1 MEKIKKIPKNYIFL
15 ILAVISALLYPF
27 SKILFIITGLSAVIF
42 TINKPYNLF
51 FALVF
56 IVIHLTINSYFIVV
70 DTVEYEK
77 INSVQFG
84 SGKCYINKN
93 IKIFPGN
100 ILFGNFYIDK
110 EKSKPFFKPVY
121 IYDGK
126 LSVFQAPVISKILQF
141 RSDMSNYLFYSSG
154 GKITVAQA
162 LILGDKKFISDN
174 LKDAYTISGLF
185 HLLSMSGS
193 HVAIV
198 TAIFLSVLFFLPLKI
213 RFIAASFGALFL
225 IMLGGFNITVIRASI
240 FAAIIM
246 MAYVFDLKVN
256 SKKFILFIAGLFLL
270 VSPASINNISFLMSF
285 GAVFG
290 IIYMM
295 KSGYGIIKT
304 AIITGTAATLITAP
318 LSMYVF
324 GTTNH
329 LSILS
334 TMIVSPVIYLHIL
347 FAIFALIAPNTAA
360 APLLIIENISNNM
373 VYFIA
378 KITYFSFIFKTI
390 PFYIMAFTIFFT
402 VWTLFMTGRK
412 KILSLLSLLIIFYPA
427 EKPPKYIFPEIS
439 PQDKGFIVFSN
450 NKKEI
455 FYQGSEAG
463 FRYNFMPTA
472 AKYGVKVFDYG
483 SITVFGGKN
492 NYIKIKNIGKDNF
505 TNLCLNEYNKKCSY
519 FYHTRSNSIK
529 NNDIHDNI
537 THIIWKN
544 NISDKSIIEISKYG
558 SFYVK

>member
-1 MEKIKKIPKNYIFL
+1 MEKFEKIPKTYIFL
-15 ILAVISALLYPF
+15 IIAVTAALLYPV
-27 SKILFIITGLSAVIF
+27 SKILFIIAGISALIF
-42 TINKPYNLF
+42 TIKKTYNLL

-56 IVIHLTINSYFIVV
+56 IVIHLTVNSFFIVV
-70 DTVEYEK
+70 DTAEYEK
-77 INSVQFG
+77 IYSVQFG

-93 IKIFPGN
+93 IKISPGD
-100 ILFGNFYIDK
+100 IIFGNFCIDT

-121 IYDGK
+121 KYDGRI
-126 LSVFQAPVISKILQF
+126 SVFKIPVISKILQF
-141 RSDMSNYLFYSSG
+141 RNNISNYIFYSSG

-162 LILGDKKFISDN
+162 LILGDKQFISDN

-225 IMLGGFNITVIRASI
+225 IILGGFSITVMRASI
-240 FAAIIM
+240 FASIIM
-246 MAYVFDLKVN
+246 TAYVFDLKVD

-270 VSPASINNISFLMSF
+270 ISPASINDISFLMSF

-290 IIYMM
+290 IIYLM
-295 KSGYGIIKT
+295 KSGCGIFKT
-304 AIITGTAATLITAP
+304 AIITGIAATLITAP

-390 PFYIMAFTIFFT
+390 PFYIMALTILYT
-402 VWTLFMTGRK
+402 VWTLFLTGRK
-412 KILSLLSLLIIFYPA
+412 KLLSLLSLLIIFYPA

-439 PQDKGFIVFSN
+439 PRDKGFIIFTY

-463 FRYNFMPTA
+463 FRYNFMPAA

-492 NYIKIKNIGKDNF
+492 NFIKIKNTGNDNF

-529 NNDIHDNI
+529 YDDINDNI
-537 THIIWKN
+537 TYIIWKN
-544 NISDKSIIEISKYG
+544 NISDKSIIEISKQGTY
-558 SFYVK
+558 YVK

>member
-1 MEKIKKIPKNYIFL
+1 MKKFENIPKTYIFL
-15 ILAVISALLYPF
+15 ILAVTAALLYPV
-27 SKILFIITGLSAVIF
+27 SKILFIIAGISALIF
-42 TINKPYNLF
+42 TIKKPYNLL

-56 IVIHLTINSYFIVV
+56 IVIHLTVNSFFIVV

-77 INSVQFG
+77 IYSVQFG

-93 IKIFPGN
+93 IKIYPGD
-100 ILFGNFYIDK
+100 IIFGNFCIDT
-110 EKSKPFFKPVY
+110 EKSKPFSKPVY
-121 IYDGK
+121 KYDGRI
-126 LSVFQAPVISKILQF
+126 SVFKVPVISKILQF
-141 RSDMSNYLFYSSG
+141 RNKISNYIFYSSG

-162 LILGDKKFISDN
+162 LILGDKQFISDN

-225 IMLGGFNITVIRASI
+225 IILGGFNITVIRASI
-240 FAAIIM
+240 FASIIM
-246 MAYVFDLKVN
+246 TAYVFDVKVD

-270 VSPASINNISFLMSF
+270 ISPASINNISFLMSF

-290 IIYMM
+290 IIYLM

-304 AIITGTAATLITAP
+304 AIITGIAATLITAP

-334 TMIVSPVIYLHIL
+334 TIIVSPVIYLHIL
-347 FAIFALIAPNTAA
+347 FAIFDLIAPNIAA

-378 KITYFSFIFKTI
+378 EITYFSFIFKTI
-390 PFYIMAFTIFFT
+390 PFYVMAFTVLFT

-412 KILSLLSLLIIFYPA
+412 KLLSLLSLLIIFYPA
-427 EKPPKYIFPEIS
+427 EKPPKYIFPDIS
-439 PQDKGFIVFSN
+439 PRDKGFIIFTD

-463 FRYNFMPTA
+463 FRYNFMPAA

-492 NYIKIKNIGKDNF
+492 NFIKIKNTGKDNF

-519 FYHTRSNSIK
+519 FYHTRSNSV
-529 NNDIHDNI
+529 NYDDIHDNI

-558 SFYVK
+558 TYSVK

>member
-1 MEKIKKIPKNYIFL
+1 MEKFEKIPKTYIFL
-15 ILAVISALLYPF
+15 IIAVTAALLYPV
-27 SKILFIITGLSAVIF
+27 SKILFIIAGISALIF
-42 TINKPYNLF
+42 TIKKPYNLL

-56 IVIHLTINSYFIVV
+56 IVIHLTVNSFFIVV
-70 DTVEYEK
+70 DTAEYEK
-77 INSVQFG
+77 IYSVQFG

-93 IKIFPGN
+93 IKISPGD
-100 ILFGNFYIDK
+100 IIFGNFCIDT

-121 IYDGK
+121 KYDGRI
-126 LSVFQAPVISKILQF
+126 SVFKIPVISKILQF
-141 RSDMSNYLFYSSG
+141 RNNISNYIFYSSG

-162 LILGDKKFISDN
+162 LILGDKQFISDN

-225 IMLGGFNITVIRASI
+225 IILGGFSTTVMRASI
-240 FAAIIM
+240 FASIIM
-246 MAYVFDLKVN
+246 TAYVFDLKVD

-270 VSPASINNISFLMSF
+270 ISPASINDISFLMSF

-290 IIYMM
+290 IIYLM
-295 KSGYGIIKT
+295 KSGCGIFKT
-304 AIITGTAATLITAP
+304 AIITGIAATLITAP

-390 PFYIMAFTIFFT
+390 PFYIMALTILYT
-402 VWTLFMTGRK
+402 VWTLFLTGRK
-412 KILSLLSLLIIFYPA
+412 KLLSLLSLLIIFYPA

-439 PQDKGFIVFSN
+439 PRDKGFIIFTY

-463 FRYNFMPTA
+463 FRYNFMPAA

-492 NYIKIKNIGKDNF
+492 NFIKIKNTGNDNF

-529 NNDIHDNI
+529 YDDINDNI
-537 THIIWKN
+537 TYIIWKN
-544 NISDKSIIEISKYG
+544 NISDKSIIEISKQGTY
-558 SFYVK
+558 YVK